1 MRQENILQVINLIC
15 LKRVERNEEILVK
28 SVTRGKSV
36 ASRCDIVC

>member
-28 SVTRGKSV
+28 PVTRGQSV